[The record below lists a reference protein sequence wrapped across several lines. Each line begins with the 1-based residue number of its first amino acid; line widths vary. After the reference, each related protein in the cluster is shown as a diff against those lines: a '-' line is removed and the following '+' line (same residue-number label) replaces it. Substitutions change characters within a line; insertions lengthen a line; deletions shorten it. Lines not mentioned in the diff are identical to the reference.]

1 MTPLAAA
8 LERGPIVLD
17 GGLGTLLEASGHD
30 LSSSLWS
37 ARLLD
42 DDPHAILD
50 AHRSYFAAGARVG
63 ISASYQVSF
72 DASGDR
78 APHLLRRS
86 VELCAAARD
95 EAVAVDGVERW
106 VAASVGPYGA
116 MLADG
121 SEYRGDYG
129 VDVGRLRSWHARRL
143 DVLCDT
149 DADVL
154 AVETIPSLDEVGAIA
169 AELMGRGRSAWISV
183 TAAGG
188 RLRSGESLAEAFRI
202 AAAVPEVVAVGV
214 NCTDPAEVAVAIGA
228 ARSVTSKPVVVYP
241 NSGEHWDATART
253 WTGRA
258 GFPAALVAEWVA
270 AGAALVGGCC
280 RVGPAEIESIVGA
293 CD

>member
-1 MTPLAAA
+1 M
-8 LERGPIVLD
+8 
-17 GGLGTLLEASGHD
+17 
-30 LSSSLWS
+30 
-37 ARLLD
+37 
-42 DDPHAILD
+42 
-50 AHRSYFAAGARVG
+50 
-63 ISASYQVSF
+63 SF

-78 APHLLRRS
+78 ARHLLRRS

-95 EAVAVDGVERW
+95 EAVSADGVERW

-129 VDVGRLRSWHARRL
+129 VDVGHLRSWHARRL
-143 DVLCDT
+143 DVLCET

-169 AELMGRGRSAWISV
+169 TELMGRGRPAWISV
-183 TAAGG
+183 TAARGT
-188 RLRSGESLAEAFRI
+188 LRSGESLAEAFRI

-214 NCTDPAEVAVAIGA
+214 NCTDPVEVAGAIGA

-241 NSGEHWDATART
+241 NSGEQWDAGART

-258 GFPAALVAEWVA
+258 GFPPVLVAEWIA